1 MSGLWTPS
9 GDFEP
14 QPGPTDGGEVPGPA
28 PGPSSADEELMREEV
43 ARFQAQLAATPAI
56 EVIANHAVGLFELA
70 RLHLALAA
78 EGPEEPEERLRR
90 IGEARL
96 CCDAFAG
103 IVEGLTD
110 QLGDASA
117 PLTEGLAQQRI
128 AIVEVERVV
137 SGSAETS

>member
-14 QPGPTDGGEVPGPA
+14 ESGGASDPGGA
-28 PGPSSADEELMREEV
+28 PGEPTEEQMRGEL
-43 ARFQAQLAATPAI
+43 ARFQAQLAATPAV

-78 EGPEEPEERLRR
+78 EGPESIEERMIRLN
-90 IGEARL
+90 EARL

-103 IVEGLTD
+103 MIDALGERLGEGQQPLAEGLS
-110 QLGDASA
+110 QL
-117 PLTEGLAQQRI
+117 RI
-128 AIVEVERVV
+128 AIVEIQGVLDQ
-137 SGSAETS
+137 AAN